1 MLWKVHSLV
10 ALSSHVLTMFILRP
24 AEELLALCLL
34 FIIEFL
40 TQPLQIALMSIYLDW
55 HMTRSEWC
63 VALRFT
69 PRIGWHSLAAFLDM
83 TTPQNTMLHMSAG
96 RYRQVR
102 GPARA
107 GRPRLHWTE
116 STMTEA
122 SHRIKHLQSDAAP
135 SHSDPLYSKFCY
147 WYGKP

>member
-10 ALSSHVLTMFILRP
+10 ALSSHVLTMFILSP
-24 AEELLALCLL
+24 SEEFVALSLL
-34 FIIEFL
+34 FIIQFL
-40 TQPLQIALMSIYLDW
+40 AQLLQVAPKSIHLDW

-63 VALRFT
+63 VLLRFT
-69 PRIGWHSLAAFLDM
+69 PRIGLHSLATFRHDDPIEYHATF
-83 TTPQNTMLHMSAG
+83 MSAG

-107 GRPRLHWTE
+107 GRPRLHWAE

-122 SHRIKHLQSDAAP
+122 SHRIEHLQSDAAP
-135 SHSDPLYSKFCY
+135 SHSDIRHSFF
-147 WYGKP
+147 